1 MSGRSD
7 APTAG
12 IGPLSFQQADLV
24 EAMHALPE
32 CADRYSM
39 VCLFEIDGE
48 LDRAC
53 LVDAIDDVVRRHPM
67 LRTTVEP
74 DGAKL
79 VQRVHATAPAAV
91 VRGPLPDRDPD
102 ALLTRL
108 LAERDDVEQV
118 LSGRPL
124 FAAEVLEHDER
135 RTLLAVKMHHLIYD
149 AWAVSTIWRDL
160 SECYAARRERR
171 AAHLQP
177 LTRTYVDFA
186 REQRAA
192 WPAVASRALP
202 FWRRAVAAVPKRIA
216 WRSEADAPRA
226 SSTTAVVRSDLSE
239 QALRGVRVTAR
250 GTRVPPFLV
259 LLSATAI
266 AIGRVSGERGM
277 LLGTDT
283 ASRDSLWKQALVGM
297 FVDTR
302 LSPVTVG
309 EDASLTPVVAAVRE
323 HWLAAEQHRDACCGQ
338 VLEALGE
345 PELTRVDMCPEDPT
359 TGLELSGA
367 TVRSVP
373 VDVEIRHWRTLAV
386 RWDPTVSGW
395 AIQARYRPDRLS
407 RDTAL
412 SVLDQASAVLAG
424 AREAL

>member
-1 MSGRSD
+1 MSGRGD
-7 APTAG
+7 EPTADV
-12 IGPLSFQQADLV
+12 GPLSFQQADLV
-24 EAMHALPE
+24 EAMRALPD

-39 VCLFEIDGE
+39 VCVFEIDGE

-74 DGAKL
+74 DGSTL
-79 VQRVHATAPAAV
+79 VQRVHEAAPAAV
-91 VRGPLPDRDPD
+91 VHGPLRDRDSD
-102 ALLTRL
+102 ALLARL

-124 FAAEVLEHDER
+124 FEAEVLECNAR
-135 RTLLAVKMHHLIYD
+135 RTLLAVKMHHLAYD
-149 AWAVSTIWRDL
+149 AWAVSTVWRDL
-160 SECYAARRERR
+160 SECYAARREQR
-171 AAHLQP
+171 AVQLQP
-177 LTRTYVDFA
+177 LTRTYIDFA
-186 REQRAA
+186 RDQRKA

-202 FWRRAVAAVPKRIA
+202 FWRCATSTMPNRIA
-216 WRSEADAPRA
+216 WRPERDAPRA
-226 SSTTAVVRSDLSE
+226 SSTTTVVRADLSE
-239 QALRGVRVTAR
+239 QAMSNLRATAR
-250 GTRVPPFLV
+250 ATRVPPFLV

-266 AIGRVSGERGM
+266 AIGRVSGERAV

-283 ASRDSLWKQALVGM
+283 ANRDSLWKQALVGM

-309 EDASLTPVVAAVRE
+309 EDAPLTPVVAAVRE
-323 HWLAAEQHRDACCGQ
+323 HWLAAEQHRDACCGE
-338 VLEALGE
+338 VLKALGE
-345 PELTRVDMCPEDPT
+345 PEMTRVDMCPEDPT

-367 TVRSVP
+367 TVRSIP
-373 VDVEIRHWRTLAV
+373 VEIEIRHWRTLAL
-386 RWDPTVSGW
+386 RWHPTASGW
-395 AIQARYRPDRLS
+395 AIEARYRPDRLS

-412 SVLDQASAVLAG
+412 AVLDQTGAALAG